1 VSQLKSKIIII
12 YIIISFLLTGCWDG
26 IDINRRAFVVSMGI
40 DKFVFDETKDDPNLN
55 TELSRYRITFSI
67 PNLPKFVGQQGISEE
82 PKFTRVS
89 VGTTISNTYKA
100 LESRINKSIYFGH
113 TKSLLFGQELLKDK
127 ILLKQT
133 MDTLQRNPD
142 FGKAIPVVAVEGS
155 VEEALEVLPDT
166 QPMVGIYIMEL
177 FDNNRENGGFFDEKS
192 LGDLLQNFEEDK
204 TGLIPRLSVGEK
216 DLKIEGAAVIKDYEL
231 QGWLDERQLKG
242 LLWILKKDYR
252 LEISAPYDD
261 YYIAYN
267 VSESNTKIEFLGD
280 NEEIICK
287 VLVEVEGNI
296 DEFILDENIFELET
310 IRKLE
315 KVIKKEIENE
325 INYSLEAIQEK
336 YKTDVIQIGKRLERK
351 KPDVW
356 KKVKDNWDEVFE
368 NMQFIVEAKV
378 NIRRIGQSK

>member
-1 VSQLKSKIIII
+1 
-12 YIIISFLLTGCWDG
+12 
-26 IDINRRAFVVSMGI
+26 
-40 DKFVFDETKDDPNLN
+40 
-55 TELSRYRITFSI
+55 
-67 PNLPKFVGQQGISEE
+67 
-82 PKFTRVS
+82 
-89 VGTTISNTYKA
+89 
-100 LESRINKSIYFGH
+100 
-113 TKSLLFGQELLKDK
+113 
-127 ILLKQT
+127 
-133 MDTLQRNPD
+133 
-142 FGKAIPVVAVEGS
+142 
-155 VEEALEVLPDT
+155 
-166 QPMVGIYIMEL
+166 MVGIYIMEL

-315 KVIKKEIENE
+315 KVIKRN
-325 INYSLEAIQEK
+325 
-336 YKTDVIQIGKRLERK
+336 
-351 KPDVW
+351 
-356 KKVKDNWDEVFE
+356 
-368 NMQFIVEAKV
+368 
-378 NIRRIGQSK
+378 